1 MLTTNKYG
9 YVNLSCVVTP
19 GSYTG
24 IRTLAKTRGTK
35 MSVLI
40 REAIRF
46 YLIDNADEIAG
57 DDDEEKTLA
66 EV

>member
-1 MLTTNKYG
+1 MN

-19 GSYTG
+19 DSYTG

-40 REAIRF
+40 REAIKF
-46 YLIDNADEIAG
+46 YLIDNADEIA
-57 DDDEEKTLA
+57 DVDDEEKTLA
-66 EV
+66 AV

>member
-1 MLTTNKYG
+1 MN

-19 GSYTG
+19 DSYTG

-40 REAIRF
+40 REAIKF
-46 YLIDNADEIAG
+46 YLIDNADEIA
-57 DDDEEKTLA
+57 DVNDEEKTLA
-66 EV
+66 AV